1 MIPNDNNLRRSPAMS
16 SSTRDEVLRHLQAV
30 VEIEPPVQQTGK
42 AIYASDL
49 THEMFRAYTRSP
61 HDVGG
66 QVDVPVEWTEEESE
80 AWGYR
85 AYVTTEC
92 LAWRGVWCAE
102 ERRRMQNV
110 DPWHQP
116 VPGLALLR
124 PLAAFR
130 GPDPGGG
137 TSHHPYR
144 THQQNRRG
152 EKAP

>member
-1 MIPNDNNLRRSPAMS
+1 MS
-16 SSTRDEVLRHLQAV
+16 SNTREEVLRHLEAV
-30 VEIEPPVQQTGK
+30 VRIEPPVQQTGK
-42 AIYASDL
+42 APYASDI

-66 QVDVPVEWTEEESE
+66 QVDVPVEWTEEEGE

-110 DPWHQP
+110 DLGTTQYL
-116 VPGLALLR
+116 GLPYYGRWL
-124 PLAAFR
+124 LAAAR
-130 GPDPGGG
+130 ILVDGGHF
-137 TSHHPYR
+137 TLTELINKIDEVKKRHEPAR
-144 THQQNRRG
+144 
-152 EKAP
+152 

>member
-1 MIPNDNNLRRSPAMS
+1 MS

-30 VEIEPPVQQTGK
+30 VEIQPPVQKTGK
-42 AIYASDL
+42 APYASDI
-49 THEMFRAYTRSP
+49 THELFRAYTRSV

-66 QVDVPVEWTEEESE
+66 EVDVPCRWTEEEGE

-110 DPWHQP
+110 DLGATQYL
-116 VPGLALLR
+116 GLPYYGRWLLS
-124 PLAAFR
+124 AAR
-130 GPDPGGG
+130 VLVDKKIVTLTELINKIDEVKKRHEP
-137 TSHHPYR
+137 R
-144 THQQNRRG
+144 
-152 EKAP
+152 

>member
-1 MIPNDNNLRRSPAMS
+1 MS

-66 QVDVPVEWTEEESE
+66 QVDVPVEWTEEEAE

-110 DPWHQP
+110 DMGTTQYL
-116 VPGLALLR
+116 GLPYYGRWLLS
-124 PLAAFR
+124 AAR
-130 GPDPGGG
+130 VMVDKDIVTLTELINKIDEVKKRHEPA
-137 TSHHPYR
+137 R
-144 THQQNRRG
+144 
-152 EKAP
+152 